1 MGSPITFSGFNQ
13 IDFNMILN
21 AVMQQERRPL
31 QSLEERKT
39 ALQTASTTYSTLATK
54 LGDLQAAAAR
64 LGDAS
69 TVVGYAATSNDEH
82 AVKVSATTSAAPGRY
97 DIVVSQLARAQVT
110 VSGVAAADSNTT
122 NVASG
127 GTLTIG
133 GVTVTLAG
141 PATLSGLAATI
152 NDTDGIGVTA
162 SVSETAPGAFRLI
175 LSAKDSGAAHA
186 FTITNGLAG
195 STVTFTDTDGD
206 NISGDTAADNAV
218 QALNT
223 ALTINSVPVT
233 ATSNTLT
240 SAIEGVTLTL
250 LKADPAAVVVDVTRD
265 DGSLVDRLNTFVTAY
280 NDLAEL
286 AKSSTASTTTTL
298 GRDALLRGVRGELR
312 LALTAAYGTGTYT
325 RLAEVGLGFTRTGQL
340 TLDED
345 LLTEAMQ
352 SDPGAVESL
361 FADAT
366 NGAFASITTL
376 VKNYTT
382 ADGLVPDARTRV
394 ADEISRLGNRI
405 ADMEARLAIRRE
417 ALRREYMAADQA
429 MSRLNAQSGAIASF
443 RASLGSNQL

>member
-39 ALQTASTTYSTLATK
+39 ALETASTTYSTLATK
-54 LGDLQAAAAR
+54 LGDLQAAAAQ
-64 LGDAS
+64 LGDTS
-69 TVVGYAATSNDEH
+69 TVVGYAATSSDEQ
-82 AVKVSATTSAAPGRY
+82 AITVSATTGAAPGRY

-110 VSGVAAADSNTT
+110 VSGVAASDSNTT

-127 GTLTIG
+127 GSLTIG

-141 PATLSGLAATI
+141 PVTLSGLAAAI
-152 NDTDGIGVTA
+152 NDTDGIAVTA
-162 SVSETAPGAFRLI
+162 SVSETAPGSFRLI
-175 LSAKDSGAAHA
+175 LAAKDSGAAHA
-186 FTITNGLAG
+186 FTITNSLTA
-195 STVTFTDTDGD
+195 STVSFTDTDGD

-218 QALNT
+218 QALNA

-233 ATSNTLT
+233 AASNTLT

-250 LKADPAAVVVDVTRD
+250 RKADPAPVVVDVARD

-280 NDLAEL
+280 NDLVAL
-286 AKSSTASTTTTL
+286 ANASTASTTASL

-312 LALTAAYGTGTYT
+312 AALTAAYGTGAYT

-352 SDPGAVESL
+352 SNPTAVQNL

-366 NGAFASITTL
+366 TGAFASITAL
-376 VKNYTT
+376 VKTYTT

-394 ADEISRLGNRI
+394 TDEISRLGQRI

-417 ALRREYMAADQA
+417 ALRREFMAADQA
-429 MSRLNAQSGAIASF
+429 MSRLNAQSGAIAGF
-443 RASLGSNQL
+443 RSSLGSSQL